1 MVAPECRRP
10 LRGVETNHGMVNV
23 RTPDGVDEADRLLAV
38 LSVSVGPPLANVFV
52 GREAARSLM
61 AEAVANHRSHLQ
73 RQFERT
79 RGQEANSVAIRAHLQ
94 RRATEYCPGNHC
106 PPTVL
111 RSACDELRILFCEL
125 LASLNNRG
133 HIERMRKPPLVAS
146 FPSLFHK
153 HFWWE
158 FAEGCEVPWTVMTKL
173 QMRQRLRDW
182 MHEKFSLD
190 PRSKIMLPRSL
201 KRKARNE
208 AGWAGFQLTDEE
220 LEHVLDDT
228 MQAYFRGRA

>member
-1 MVAPECRRP
+1 MAAPERRRP
-10 LRGVETNHGMVNV
+10 CRGVEIN
-23 RTPDGVDEADRLLAV
+23 DGVPEADRLLAV
-38 LSVSVGPPLANVFV
+38 LSVSVGPPEANVVV

-61 AEAVANHRSHLQ
+61 VEAVANR
-73 RQFERT
+73 
-79 RGQEANSVAIRAHLQ
+79 RAHAQREFDLQ
-94 RRATEYCPGNHC
+94 RRATEYCP
-106 PPTVL
+106 PTVP
-111 RSACDELRILFCEL
+111 RSVCDELRILFCEL

-190 PRSKIMLPRSL
+190 PRSKIMLPHSR